1 VFERF
6 TDRSRRLVVL
16 AQEEARL
23 LHHDYIGTEHLL
35 LGLLAKSEGLAARA
49 LVSCDVHLDAARTE
63 VVEIVG
69 RGASPPSGHIPFTE
83 RAKATLERSLRE
95 SLQLGHNYIG
105 TEHILLG
112 LLADSSAVAVRVL
125 DNLQIEPARVR
136 ERLLQLIADLAPPEV
151 PTTAASSETT
161 VFVVPGPT
169 AEHLD
174 EVVRAV
180 HGLIGRAPVVL
191 HRQPRTR
198 RVIGE
203 LFEEHPAHA
212 RAAVVL
218 LSGDDVGGTGPAE
231 GAAPPD
237 LRPRA
242 RQDLVY
248 ELGWFHGRL
257 GRHGV
262 VVLVE
267 EGVETPGDI
276 GVPYITLDAEG
287 AWRARL
293 AAGLSAAGLRTDPG
307 SPA

>member
-1 VFERF
+1 MFERF

-49 LVSCDVHLDAARTE
+49 LVSCDVHLDAARAE

-125 DNLQIEPARVR
+125 DNLRIEPARVR

-161 VFVVPGPT
+161 VFVVPGRT
-169 AEHLD
+169 VARLD
-174 EVVRAV
+174 EVVRVV
-180 HGLIGRAPVVL
+180 HDLIGRAPVVL

-218 LSGDDVGGTGPAE
+218 LSGDDVGGTSPAE

-242 RQDLVY
+242 HQDLVY

-257 GRHGV
+257 GRYGV

-287 AWRARL
+287 AWRDRL
-293 AAGLSAAGLRTDPG
+293 AAGLSGAGLRTDPG